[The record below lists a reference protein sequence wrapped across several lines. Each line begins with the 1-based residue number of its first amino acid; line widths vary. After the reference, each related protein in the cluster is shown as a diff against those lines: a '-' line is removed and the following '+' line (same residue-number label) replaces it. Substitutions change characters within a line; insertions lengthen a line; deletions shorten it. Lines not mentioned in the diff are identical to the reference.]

1 MEQIPCCHCGD
12 FFAPSPRHKNQVYCS
27 KPACR
32 RARKAA
38 WKRNKMQTDP
48 DYRYNRKLANQKWS
62 KDHPGYW
69 KSYRSEHQEY
79 VKRNRILQQI
89 RNRRRR
95 HRSQTNGDENL
106 IAKVDASIFHK
117 NRLVGQFYLVPVIA
131 KVDPLKVN
139 IFDISSPYR

>member
-1 MEQIPCCHCGD
+1 
-12 FFAPSPRHKNQVYCS
+12 
-27 KPACR
+27 
-32 RARKAA
+32 
-38 WKRNKMQTDP
+38 MQTDP

-89 RNRRRR
+89 RNSRRR

>member
-1 MEQIPCCHCGD
+1 
-12 FFAPSPRHKNQVYCS
+12 
-27 KPACR
+27 
-32 RARKAA
+32 
-38 WKRNKMQTDP
+38 MQTDA
-48 DYRYNRKLANQKWS
+48 DYQYNRKLADQKWL
-62 KDHPGYW
+62 KQHPGYW
-69 KSYRSEHQEY
+69 KNYRSKHQEY

-95 HRSQTNGDENL
+95 NRCQANGNDNL

-131 KVDPLKVN
+131 KVDALKVN

>member
-27 KPACR
+27 KPTCR

-38 WKRNKMQTDP
+38 WKRNKMQTDS
-48 DYRYNRKLANQKWS
+48 DYRYNRKLANQKWL

-89 RNRRRR
+89 RNRRRS
-95 HRSQTNGDENL
+95 HHSQANGQKNL
-106 IAKVDASIFHK
+106 IAKVDASIFPK